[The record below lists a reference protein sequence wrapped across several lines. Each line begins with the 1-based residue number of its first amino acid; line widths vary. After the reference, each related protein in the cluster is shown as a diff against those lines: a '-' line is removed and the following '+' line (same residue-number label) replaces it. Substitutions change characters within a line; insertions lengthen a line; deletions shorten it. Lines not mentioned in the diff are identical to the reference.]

1 MRPSGSSARAIRMPA
16 MDSAL
21 TNWAGLVTHP
31 EPVTATVREVTGTPA
46 RTFRQWAAD
55 HAGDFLPP
63 SAAG

>member
-1 MRPSGSSARAIRMPA
+1 MSA

-21 TNWAGLVTHP
+21 TTWAGLVTYP
-31 EPVTATVREVTGTPA
+31 EPVTATVREITGAPA

-55 HAGDFLPP
+55 HVGDFLPP